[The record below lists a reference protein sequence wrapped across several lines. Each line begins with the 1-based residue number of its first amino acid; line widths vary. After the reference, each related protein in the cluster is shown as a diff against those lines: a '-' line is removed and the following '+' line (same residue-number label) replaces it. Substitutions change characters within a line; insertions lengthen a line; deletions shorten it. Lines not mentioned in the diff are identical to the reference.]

1 MNPHR
6 IDGQRIEQ
14 DMYTSYGLN
23 DKEQCLREF
32 APLVK
37 RIAHHLKARLPGSV
51 EVDDMIQAG
60 MMGLLEASNRYDE
73 LRGAQFETYAAQRIR
88 GAMLDELRQTDWMP
102 RSMRRDMRRIENA
115 IHRLQQQRGRAPSE
129 SDIAQELGLSL
140 AEYQQM
146 LFESRG
152 AQLLYYEDFQEKDQ
166 EESFFDRHELGS
178 DPDPLDILRDS
189 RFRSA
194 LIEAIEELPERERLL
209 MGMHYEQEMNLREI
223 GEVMGVSE
231 SRICQLHSQAVARLR
246 GRLKGH

>member
-1 MNPHR
+1 
-6 IDGQRIEQ
+6 
-14 DMYTSYGLN
+14 MYTPTGLN

-37 RIAHHLKARLPGSV
+37 RIAHHLKAKLPGSV

-60 MMGLLEASNRYDE
+60 MMGLLEAANRYDE

-88 GAMLDELRQTDWMP
+88 GAMLDELRQSDWLP
-102 RSMRRDMRRIENA
+102 RSMRRDMRRIEQA
-115 IHRLQQQRGRAPSE
+115 IHKLQQQLGKAPSE
-129 SDIAQELGLSL
+129 SEIAAEMGMAL
-140 AEYQQM
+140 ADYQQM

-152 AQLLYYEDFQEKDQ
+152 AQLIYYEDFHEQDGDEG
-166 EESFFDRHELGS
+166 FFDRHEIGNE
-178 DPDPLDILRDS
+178 PDPLDMLRDS

-194 LIEAIEELPERERLL
+194 LIQAIEELPERERML

-231 SRICQLHSQAVARLR
+231 SRVCQLHSQAVARLR
-246 GRLKGH
+246 SRLKGH